1 MKAAKFFY
9 FGHVLRDPKP
19 AKPSETYV
27 FVRRLSES
35 KAREEVKGFPLPLEA
50 YAAGLRQKIRRRRA
64 GAVRMGSKDSELQPI
79 VSKPIGTHNKPVS
92 ALTGVHG
99 LEGDSNVQISRVSLA
114 GLFPFCYI

>member
-1 MKAAKFFY
+1 
-9 FGHVLRDPKP
+9 
-19 AKPSETYV
+19 
-27 FVRRLSES
+27 
-35 KAREEVKGFPLPLEA
+35 
-50 YAAGLRQKIRRRRA
+50 
-64 GAVRMGSKDSELQPI
+64 MGSKDSELQPI